1 MWAGYLAVFAAL
13 VAGNPAAAVELDFG
27 IVKTLEQL
35 SLPVPDPANPIVC
48 HGFGCAYRTPIL
60 LRNSDRAQIKKLF
73 GAAAAK
79 SPEGERKA
87 VAAAMAWFEKRV
99 AAEAGTAG
107 AKARAGLGHA
117 GDPSQFDCLDK
128 TSNTIGL
135 LSVIVQMGHVAQEIV
150 IKTGSVIASKD
161 VESAQTLD
169 SDDDAMDELHRQLL
183 SMLLDGPWKYGVQSA
198 VDLTLIGRYYERYAD
213 WAVTVAHR
221 VIYLVTGVWEE
232 GITSIDHEEQEDDA
246 TD

>member
-1 MWAGYLAVFAAL
+1 MRASFAICAL
-13 VAGNPAAAVELDFG
+13 LLLMPAAGQAGELDFG

-60 LRNSDRAQIKKLF
+60 LRNVDRAQIKKLF

-79 SPEGERKA
+79 SPEGERNA
-87 VAAAMAWFEKRV
+87 VAATMAWFEKRV

-128 TSNTIGL
+128 TSNTVGVLALLAQMGL
-135 LSVIVQMGHVAQEIV
+135 LRHHAIDEPVSRGFIIGGLPHTTAVVRERKSGQKWVVDGWTHNNGELP
-150 IKTGSVIASKD
+150 D
-161 VESAQTLD
+161 VMPLETW
-169 SDDDAMDELHRQLL
+169 RT
-183 SMLLDGPWKYGVQSA
+183 QS
-198 VDLTLIGRYYERYAD
+198 
-213 WAVTVAHR
+213 
-221 VIYLVTGVWEE
+221 
-232 GITSIDHEEQEDDA
+232 
-246 TD
+246 